1 MAGVLGWP
9 YFYWHL
15 KSRGRGESF
24 LPRLGLKL
32 PETPVPS
39 GSPRL
44 WLHGVSVGEIQAAV
58 PLVRELRTLL
68 PQAAFIVSTGTETGQ
83 TVARKHF
90 APLGALVCYFPL
102 DIPWAVQ
109 RYLDHLQPQ
118 VFIGLESEIWPN
130 FLTQAHHGGVR
141 LALVNARLSDQSLRR
156 FLKYRRYFVDIFN
169 LIDLV
174 AAGSPPDLQRL
185 QQLGLAPSRLH
196 LTGNLKYD
204 RLLQGK
210 DESRLRE
217 FRTLL
222 AKDPSGPVLLA
233 ASTHPGEEEMVLD
246 AYQELLAP
254 YPALE
259 LIIAPRHPERAPDL
273 ERWLSR
279 RGLAYQLWT
288 RLRSGQETR
297 RHPVVIIDTI
307 GDLFTL
313 YGAADVAFIG
323 GSLVPHGGQNL
334 LEPAAWG
341 RVPLYGPHLN
351 NFLWAQ
357 SILEEVGAGIMVTDA
372 ASLAL
377 AVRQLLDHPE
387 IRDDLGRRAQA
398 ALIPHQGASRRQ
410 AELIAALVK

>member
-1 MAGVLGWP
+1 M
-9 YFYWHL
+9 
-15 KSRGRGESF
+15 
-24 LPRLGLKL
+24 
-32 PETPVPS
+32 
-39 GSPRL
+39 
-44 WLHGVSVGEIQAAV
+44 
-58 PLVRELRTLL
+58 
-68 PQAAFIVSTGTETGQ
+68 
-83 TVARKHF
+83 
-90 APLGALVCYFPL
+90 
-102 DIPWAVQ
+102 
-109 RYLDHLQPQ
+109 
-118 VFIGLESEIWPN
+118 
-130 FLTQAHHGGVR
+130 R

-156 FLKYRRYFVDIFN
+156 FLKYRRYFIDIFN
-169 LIDLV
+169 LIDVV
-174 AAGSPPDLQRL
+174 AAGSPPDLQRWK
-185 QQLGLAPSRLH
+185 QLGLAPSRLH

-217 FRTLL
+217 FRALL
-222 AKDPSGPVLLA
+222 ATDPSHPVLLA
-233 ASTHPGEEEMVLD
+233 ASTHPGEEDAVLD

-259 LIIAPRHPERAPDL
+259 LILAPRHPERAPDL

-279 RGLAYQLWT
+279 RGLSYQLWT
-288 RLRSGQETR
+288 RLRSGRETR

-357 SILEEVGAGIMVTDA
+357 AILEEVGAGIMVTDA
-372 ASLAL
+372 ASLAR

-410 AELIAALVK
+410 AELIATLVEDRKFQK